1 MTIPTDIELC
11 LLYMTIILFHI
22 QTQGFVYIPNHAAI
36 IPAPKTVPI
45 IFRAAPLGGDGVESV
60 GGVGGVGVSGVAVGA
75 GVPLSAPPVGA
86 TVLVAPGGM
95 VSFVPLPPAEG
106 AVYILCEWLINES
119 QKVTYYVGIDELHL
133 PGVVSSDSIA
143 SNSTVK
149 SPLPPL

>member
-1 MTIPTDIELC
+1 M
-11 LLYMTIILFHI
+11 
-22 QTQGFVYIPNHAAI
+22 
-36 IPAPKTVPI
+36 
-45 IFRAAPLGGDGVESV
+45 
-60 GGVGGVGVSGVAVGA
+60 GGVGASGVAVGA

-86 TVLVAPGGM
+86 TVLVAPGV
-95 VSFVPLPPAEG
+95 VSSVPLPPGEG